1 MIPIRRG
8 LDALKRD
15 LASVRNK
22 GSFARNALY
31 TFSDAAVN
39 IGSQIILT
47 PIVAHIYGPVAYGVY
62 GLFTSIASNL
72 TVLGGF
78 GYPAAF
84 VLPKEE
90 SKFFALVRLAF
101 ALLLGVTALSLP
113 VFLFPSFLYSILP
126 SWSVMGPWCMLIP
139 WMALMVGATQ
149 MMANWNMRAKA
160 FSTNAKVNSF
170 TNISTRL
177 LNMGTGFATQGAHWG
192 LIFGDVL
199 VRSLAAIWYLFGL
212 RKHGLQ
218 DLFRKGSHTSLGSVA
233 LEYKEYPLY
242 IFPGSWLSFFALQ
255 LPIFALSAIGD
266 NKATGCFTLASS
278 LLLMPLRLFG
288 YSLSSVFIQKANELG
303 NDTNALGILV
313 RRMYARL
320 RALGLVPFV
329 SLVFFGDLIF
339 KLILGPEWALA
350 GAYCGVMGPL
360 YLFRLLSEPIS
371 SVYNTQRKEKSLFM
385 FNLTLFLVNVS
396 AAVAGTWLFQDSR
409 SIVLL
414 FACCNALA
422 YMFQSGAILAR
433 TGNNPWRSTATTL
446 IAASMI
452 ALVMAA
458 VRFLIVGS
466 WWPSLNG

>member
-8 LDALKRD
+8 FEALKRD

-39 IGSQIILT
+39 IGSQIVLT

-72 TVLGGF
+72 TGLSGF

-84 VLPKEE
+84 VLPKEQ

-101 ALLLGVTALSLP
+101 GLLLGVILLSLP
-113 VFLFPSFLYSILP
+113 IFLFPSLLYSILP
-126 SWSVMGPWCMLIP
+126 SWSVMGRWCMLIP
-139 WMALMVGATQ
+139 WMTLMVGATQ
-149 MMANWNMRAKA
+149 MMTSWNMRIKA

-199 VRSLAAIWYLFGL
+199 VRSVAAIWYLLGL
-212 RKHGLQ
+212 RKHGLRE
-218 DLFRKGSHTSLGSVA
+218 LFRKGSHTSVKSVA

-255 LPIFALSAIGD
+255 LPIFALSSLGD
-266 NKATGCFTLASS
+266 SKATGCFTLASS

-288 YSLSSVFIQKANELG
+288 YSLSSVFIQKATDLT
-303 NDTNALGILV
+303 NDPAAIRELV
-313 RRMYARL
+313 RRMYVRL
-320 RALGLVPFV
+320 RMLGLVPFV
-329 SLVFFGDLIF
+329 SLIFFGDVVF
-339 KLILGPEWALA
+339 DLILGSEWTLA
-350 GAYCGVMGPL
+350 GAYCGIMGPF
-360 YLFRLLSEPIS
+360 YLFRLLSEPIFAI
-371 SVYNTQRKEKSLFM
+371 YIAQRKEKALFK
-385 FNLTLFLVNVS
+385 FNMLLVALNVVATSVGTFYFAS
-396 AAVAGTWLFQDSR
+396 AWIT
-409 SIVLL
+409 VLL
-414 FACCNALA
+414 FAIVNAMA
-422 YMFQSGAILAR
+422 YLYQSAAILAR
-433 TGNNPWRSTATTL
+433 TGNAHWRTTTQTLLAATAVAL
-446 IAASMI
+446 I
-452 ALVMAA
+452 LA
-458 VRFLIVGS
+458 VLRFLTVGS
-466 WWPSLNG
+466 WWPSLL